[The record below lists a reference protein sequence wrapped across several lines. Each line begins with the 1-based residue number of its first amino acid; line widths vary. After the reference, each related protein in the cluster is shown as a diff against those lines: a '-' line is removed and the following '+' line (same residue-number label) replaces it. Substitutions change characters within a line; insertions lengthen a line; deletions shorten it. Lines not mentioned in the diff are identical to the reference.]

1 MPTYSDI
8 LMMKA
13 LSSSELLATPNMPIV
28 AMPFAT
34 AKPLVYG
41 YDASRSE
48 TASMEV
54 SKNLRLTA
62 TGAYRSYI
70 GLMDMQSVSGGVQY
84 SLGAMTMQG
93 ALAANRYLYYGRV
106 VTQYGVSGQLSYC
119 FNPNLALT
127 VFGTYYN
134 TNPFLSMAAF
144 PFVPTTSY
152 GGYMTV
158 GNRSF
163 YVNLGVERRFNAFE
177 HKMETVPIVT
187 PAFKISNKVTIE
199 LPEGDAAIVKD
210 ELDRKIDMI
219 LSLMVEY
226 YGSDKLVIK
235 AGKMEALQL
244 IRSPIKGERVLAL
257 QKIMYDNPTLT
268 AVPEEKDIPRLVDQ
282 LIEKMSD
289 LLARR
294 SLEADLEQKIADR
307 LEENHQDYVQDIRRQ
322 ILKEEKKGYETPMEQ
337 QKREKLE
344 ELEK

>member
-1 MPTYSDI
+1 MKKLITFLMFLLAIGQVATAQEVSGLQMPLPKEEIHPITESHQFTPTYSDI

-13 LSSSELLATPNMPIV
+13 LSSAELLATPNMPIV
-28 AMPFAT
+28 PMSFSAAQ
-34 AKPLVYG
+34 PLVYG

-70 GLMDMQSVSGGVQY
+70 GLMDVQSVSGGVQY
-84 SLGAMTMQG
+84 SLGAMTVQG

-106 VTQYGVSGQLSYC
+106 FSQYGVSGQLSYC

-134 TNPFLSMAAF
+134 TNPFFSMAAF

-177 HKMETVPIVT
+177 HKMETVPIIT

-199 LPEGDAAIVKD
+199 LPLGD
-210 ELDRKIDMI
+210 
-219 LSLMVEY
+219 
-226 YGSDKLVIK
+226 
-235 AGKMEALQL
+235 
-244 IRSPIKGERVLAL
+244 
-257 QKIMYDNPTLT
+257 LT
-268 AVPEEKDIPRLVDQ
+268 KH
-282 LIEKMSD
+282 LIEEILIKSGPH
-289 LLARR
+289 RR
-294 SLEADLEQKIADR
+294 
-307 LEENHQDYVQDIRRQ
+307 
-322 ILKEEKKGYETPMEQ
+322 
-337 QKREKLE
+337 
-344 ELEK
+344 

>member
-1 MPTYSDI
+1 MKKLTTFLMLLLAAMQWATAQEVLGQQIPLSLADDYKNMEYHPATPSYSDI

-13 LSSSELLATPNMPIV
+13 LSSSELLAMPITPLTP
-28 AMPFAT
+28 MPFAT
-34 AKPLVYG
+34 EPPLANK
-41 YDASRSE
+41 YDASLSGATSMKISKDLKF
-48 TASMEV
+48 TAV
-54 SKNLRLTA
+54 GT
-62 TGAYRSYI
+62 YRSYI
-70 GLMDMQSVSGGVQY
+70 GLMDVQSVSGSVQY

-177 HKMETVPIVT
+177 HKMETVPIIT

-199 LPEGDAAIVKD
+199 LPLGD
-210 ELDRKIDMI
+210 
-219 LSLMVEY
+219 
-226 YGSDKLVIK
+226 
-235 AGKMEALQL
+235 
-244 IRSPIKGERVLAL
+244 
-257 QKIMYDNPTLT
+257 LT
-268 AVPEEKDIPRLVDQ
+268 KH
-282 LIEKMSD
+282 LIEEILIKSGPH
-289 LLARR
+289 RR
-294 SLEADLEQKIADR
+294 
-307 LEENHQDYVQDIRRQ
+307 
-322 ILKEEKKGYETPMEQ
+322 
-337 QKREKLE
+337 
-344 ELEK
+344 

>member
-1 MPTYSDI
+1 MRKLIAFLLFLLAVGQGATAQEVSELQMPLPNEELHQLTPSTELHQLAPNAELHPITPTYSDI

-13 LSSSELLATPNMPIV
+13 LSSSELLATQIV
-28 AMPFAT
+28 PLPFAAT
-34 AKPLVYG
+34 QPLVYG

-70 GLMDMQSVSGGVQY
+70 GLMDVQSVSGGVQY
-84 SLGAMTMQG
+84 SLGAMTVQG

-106 VTQYGVSGQLSYC
+106 FTQYGVSGQLSYC

-134 TNPFLSMAAF
+134 TNPFFSMAAF

-177 HKMETVPIVT
+177 HKMETVPIIT

-199 LPEGDAAIVKD
+199 LPLGDLMKHIV
-210 ELDRKIDMI
+210 EEI
-219 LSLMVEY
+219 L
-226 YGSDKLVIK
+226 IK
-235 AGKMEALQL
+235 SG
-244 IRSPIKGERVLAL
+244 PH
-257 QKIMYDNPTLT
+257 
-268 AVPEEKDIPRLVDQ
+268 
-282 LIEKMSD
+282 
-289 LLARR
+289 RR
-294 SLEADLEQKIADR
+294 
-307 LEENHQDYVQDIRRQ
+307 
-322 ILKEEKKGYETPMEQ
+322 
-337 QKREKLE
+337 
-344 ELEK
+344 

>member
-1 MPTYSDI
+1 MKKLITFLIFLLAVGQGATAQEVSGQQLPLPNEELHQFVPNTELRPIMPTYSDI

-13 LSSSELLATPNMPIV
+13 LSSSELLDTPNMPIV

-199 LPEGDAAIVKD
+199 LPLGD
-210 ELDRKIDMI
+210 
-219 LSLMVEY
+219 
-226 YGSDKLVIK
+226 
-235 AGKMEALQL
+235 
-244 IRSPIKGERVLAL
+244 
-257 QKIMYDNPTLT
+257 LT
-268 AVPEEKDIPRLVDQ
+268 KH
-282 LIEKMSD
+282 LIEEILIKSGPH
-289 LLARR
+289 RR
-294 SLEADLEQKIADR
+294 
-307 LEENHQDYVQDIRRQ
+307 
-322 ILKEEKKGYETPMEQ
+322 
-337 QKREKLE
+337 
-344 ELEK
+344 

>member
-1 MPTYSDI
+1 MKKPITFLMFLLAVGQEATAQEVSGQQLPLPDVELNQLAPSAELHQLTPNAELHPITPAYSDI

-34 AKPLVYG
+34 AQPLVYG

-48 TASMEV
+48 TASMKV

-70 GLMDMQSVSGGVQY
+70 GLMDVQSVSGGVQY
-84 SLGAMTMQG
+84 SLGGMTVQG
-93 ALAANRYLYYGRV
+93 ALAANRYLYQGRV
-106 VTQYGVSGQLSYC
+106 FTQYGVSGQLSYS

-134 TNPFLSMAAF
+134 TNPFFSMAAF

-158 GNRSF
+158 GSRSF

-187 PAFKISNKVTIE
+187 PAFKISNNVTIE
-199 LPEGDAAIVKD
+199 LPLGD
-210 ELDRKIDMI
+210 
-219 LSLMVEY
+219 
-226 YGSDKLVIK
+226 
-235 AGKMEALQL
+235 
-244 IRSPIKGERVLAL
+244 
-257 QKIMYDNPTLT
+257 LT
-268 AVPEEKDIPRLVDQ
+268 KH
-282 LIEKMSD
+282 LIEKTLIKSGPH
-289 LLARR
+289 R
-294 SLEADLEQKIADR
+294 
-307 LEENHQDYVQDIRRQ
+307 H
-322 ILKEEKKGYETPMEQ
+322 
-337 QKREKLE
+337 
-344 ELEK
+344 

>member
-1 MPTYSDI
+1 MKKLITFLIFLLAVGQGATAQKVSGQQLPLPNAELNQLAPSTELHQLTPNTELRPIMPTYSDI
-8 LMMKA
+8 MMMKA
-13 LSSSELLATPNMPIV
+13 LSSSELLAAPSMAIV
-28 AMPFAT
+28 PLPFA
-34 AKPLVYG
+34 AAQPLVYG

-48 TASMEV
+48 TASMEM
-54 SKNLRLTA
+54 SKNLRLSA

-70 GLMDMQSVSGGVQY
+70 GLMDMQSVSGSVQY

-199 LPEGDAAIVKD
+199 LPLGD
-210 ELDRKIDMI
+210 
-219 LSLMVEY
+219 
-226 YGSDKLVIK
+226 
-235 AGKMEALQL
+235 
-244 IRSPIKGERVLAL
+244 
-257 QKIMYDNPTLT
+257 LT
-268 AVPEEKDIPRLVDQ
+268 KH
-282 LIEKMSD
+282 LIEEILIKSGPH
-289 LLARR
+289 RR
-294 SLEADLEQKIADR
+294 
-307 LEENHQDYVQDIRRQ
+307 
-322 ILKEEKKGYETPMEQ
+322 
-337 QKREKLE
+337 
-344 ELEK
+344 

>member
-1 MPTYSDI
+1 MKKLITFLIFLLAVGQGATAQEVSGQQLPLPNAELNQLALSAELHQLTPSAELRPIMPTYSDI

-13 LSSSELLATPNMPIV
+13 LSSSELLAMPNMPIV

-34 AKPLVYG
+34 AQPLVCC

-70 GLMDMQSVSGGVQY
+70 GLMDMQSVSGSVQY

-199 LPEGDAAIVKD
+199 LPLGD
-210 ELDRKIDMI
+210 
-219 LSLMVEY
+219 
-226 YGSDKLVIK
+226 
-235 AGKMEALQL
+235 
-244 IRSPIKGERVLAL
+244 
-257 QKIMYDNPTLT
+257 LT
-268 AVPEEKDIPRLVDQ
+268 KH
-282 LIEKMSD
+282 LIEEILIKSGPH
-289 LLARR
+289 RR
-294 SLEADLEQKIADR
+294 
-307 LEENHQDYVQDIRRQ
+307 
-322 ILKEEKKGYETPMEQ
+322 
-337 QKREKLE
+337 
-344 ELEK
+344 

>member
-1 MPTYSDI
+1 MKKLITFLMFLLAIGQVATAQEVSGLQMPLPKEEIHPITDSHQFTPTYSDI

-13 LSSSELLATPNMPIV
+13 LSSSELLATPNMPNMP
-28 AMPFAT
+28 MPFAI
-34 AKPLVYG
+34 AQPLVYG

-54 SKNLRLTA
+54 SKNMRLTA

-70 GLMDMQSVSGGVQY
+70 GLMDVQSVSGGVQY
-84 SLGAMTMQG
+84 SLGAMTVQG

-106 VTQYGVSGQLSYC
+106 FTQYGVSGQLSYS

-134 TNPFLSMAAF
+134 TNPFFSMAAF

-177 HKMETVPIVT
+177 HKMETVPIIT

-199 LPEGDAAIVKD
+199 LPLGDLTRHIV
-210 ELDRKIDMI
+210 EEI
-219 LSLMVEY
+219 L
-226 YGSDKLVIK
+226 IK
-235 AGKMEALQL
+235 SG
-244 IRSPIKGERVLAL
+244 PH
-257 QKIMYDNPTLT
+257 
-268 AVPEEKDIPRLVDQ
+268 
-282 LIEKMSD
+282 
-289 LLARR
+289 RR
-294 SLEADLEQKIADR
+294 
-307 LEENHQDYVQDIRRQ
+307 
-322 ILKEEKKGYETPMEQ
+322 
-337 QKREKLE
+337 
-344 ELEK
+344 